1 MGAYARKHRYLQLE
15 HDEASQRLLAIE
27 KLLKQYD
34 CTSAHE
40 LLTAVAEAEVDLDLW
55 YQMEG
60 ETAAATSSQEAALP
74 YKAYLNEP

>member
-1 MGAYARKHRYLQLE
+1 MLI
-15 HDEASQRLLAIE
+15 IE

-40 LLTAVAEAEVDLDLW
+40 LLTAVAEAEADLDLW

-60 ETAAATSSQEAALP
+60 ETAVEHVNHIQATALP
-74 YKAYLNEP
+74 ERDLS